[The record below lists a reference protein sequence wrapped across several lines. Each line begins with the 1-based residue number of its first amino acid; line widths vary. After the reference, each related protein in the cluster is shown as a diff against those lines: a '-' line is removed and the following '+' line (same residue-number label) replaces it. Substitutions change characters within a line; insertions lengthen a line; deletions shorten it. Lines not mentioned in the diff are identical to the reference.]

1 LKYTW
6 GYIQGY
12 KNLLFYLMKK
22 NLYYLSAILLFV
34 SCVENKNNNGNT
46 NIKYSHYDIQL
57 YVDPDDQF
65 IKVKGNL
72 KYLVET
78 DSLDVLSFKL
88 HEQLI
93 INKFSVNGDST
104 YEIDTISNKIR
115 WIPNAIN
122 IIYQTKENFKKGDIL
137 NVDFSYEGIISRWS
151 PWSAN
156 VIGPE
161 WIEMGLYLPWYP
173 SFYGPFTYRVSIDI
187 EPRFNVFA
195 IGKATVKDNKRIFET
210 NIPVGDLII
219 CASKDLNVRKI
230 ELMNHSFKIVNCT
243 LSDATIDSIQNDIKH
258 FYQLY
263 NEWFG
268 RIEEQDM
275 CLVISKREK
284 GGGYARK
291 GGLFLGGIN
300 HTDYIDNRLAY
311 NRYLG
316 HEIAHFWWTGAEN
329 NWEDWLN
336 ESFAEYSALMLIK
349 ELVGT
354 EEFISRLSKKRD
366 ESSNTPPI
374 WELDR
379 NSSSTQLVL
388 YSKGVVLLNELDDKI
403 GNKRFLELC
412 REVIRKNI
420 NNTSDFLNLLKE
432 REGQEIGNW
441 FEQSLKTR

>member
-1 LKYTW
+1 
-6 GYIQGY
+6 
-12 KNLLFYLMKK
+12 MKK
-22 NLYYLSAILLFV
+22 ILYYLSAILLVV
-34 SCVENKNNNGNT
+34 SCSENKSINGSINA
-46 NIKYSHYDIQL
+46 KYAHYDIQL
-57 YVDPDDQF
+57 NIDPDEQF
-65 IKVKGNL
+65 IKVIGKL
-72 KYLVET
+72 KYMVET

-88 HEQLI
+88 HEQFI
-93 INKFSVNGDST
+93 INTFSVNGDNS
-104 YEIDTISNKIR
+104 YEIDTITNKIR

-122 IIYQTKENFKKGDIL
+122 IVYQAKETFKKGDIL
-137 NVDFSYEGIISRWS
+137 NVDFSYEGIISKWS

-156 VIGPE
+156 VIDSE
-161 WIEMGLYLPWYP
+161 WVEMGLYFPWYP
-173 SFYGPFTYRVSIDI
+173 SINDPFTYKVSINI
-187 EPRFNVFA
+187 TPGYNVFA
-195 IGKATVKDNKRIFET
+195 MGKATQKGEMKIFEASY
-210 NIPVGDLII
+210 PMDDFII
-219 CASKDLNVRKI
+219 CAAKDLNIRNI
-230 ELMNHSFKIVNCT
+230 ELMNNSFQIVNST
-243 LSDATIDSIQNDIKH
+243 LSDATIDSIQKDIKH

-268 RIEEQDM
+268 MIEQQDM
-275 CLVISKREK
+275 CLVISKRDK

-291 GGLFLGGIN
+291 GGLFLGGITD
-300 HTDYIDNRLAY
+300 TDYISNRAAY

-366 ESSNTPPI
+366 ESSNSPPI

-379 NSSSTQLVL
+379 NSSSAQLVL

-403 GNKRFLELC
+403 GNNRFLELC
-412 REVIRKNI
+412 SERISLNI
-420 NNTSDFLNLLKE
+420 NNTNDFLKLLRD
-432 REGQEIGNW
+432 REGKEIGDW